1 MVMMPLR
8 CASFLRIGRRD
19 GDQGFLA
26 GPRTTDRDVCDGTI
40 LSLLRAWSVV
50 KKDDNIHGGGTAAHI
65 NEVGLMLRTKPAR
78 ELMQLRRK
86 SRAFVRLIVQMLCY
100 AHAYASHI
108 SRLLMAGQSVY
119 CILIDRINPLLILQ
133 YHYPFS

>member
-1 MVMMPLR
+1 MCFNLENR
-8 CASFLRIGRRD
+8 AEGR
-19 GDQGFLA
+19 GSGL
-26 GPRTTDRDVCDGTI
+26 PRRSQNHRDVCDGTI

-86 SRAFVRLIVQMLCY
+86 SQAFVRLVVQMLCY

-108 SRLLMAGQSVY
+108 SSLLMAG
-119 CILIDRINPLLILQ
+119 
-133 YHYPFS
+133 